1 MKTTRHLI
9 KLGYAAALLA
19 LVGCAGEPTIQTGDD
34 AEVIMGNLNRVD
46 NARADLAYMDP
57 AADYARYERVQIQP
71 LDLDNVEI
79 IQPNSGSS
87 MLSRYNTEWK
97 LTDRDKAALQNAYLE
112 VMTREIS
119 KNGDFEIADAG
130 GDDVLTIGA
139 MITRIAPSAPKD
151 DAMSRGT
158 SRSRVYSESSGSIS
172 ITIAL
177 ADGDSGEVIAL
188 IKDTTRGN
196 NNYWGVNNSVTNM
209 AEVRRAFSSW
219 AIRIHDGLE
228 AVKARGELI
237 TPAASIEA

>member
-1 MKTTRHLI
+1 MTISVKTTRLLS
-9 KLGYAAALLA
+9 KLGCTAILLT
-19 LVGCAGEPTIQTGDD
+19 LVGCAEEPTIQSGDD

-46 NARADLAYMDP
+46 NARADLAYLDP
-57 AADYARYERVQIQP
+57 NADYARYERVQIQP

-79 IQPNSGSS
+79 IQPNTGSS
-87 MLSRYNTEWK
+87 MLNRYNTEWE
-97 LTDRDKAALQNAYLE
+97 LTDRDRAALQKAYLE
-112 VMTREIS
+112 VMTREIT
-119 KNGDFEIADAG
+119 KNGDFELADTG

-151 DAMSRGT
+151 DVMSRGT

-172 ITIAL
+172 IAIAL

-188 IKDTTRGN
+188 IKDTQRGN

-209 AEVRRAFSSW
+209 SEVRRAFSSW

-228 AVKARGELI
+228 ALKARGE
-237 TPAASIEA
+237 S